1 MAPIRALLSKIQKVD
16 SFLGEK
22 TINNKITENIKRE
35 TGMKHRPSLIT
46 VLVKA
51 SDAGSLECLICFPVE
66 KSEKCA

>member
-22 TINNKITENIKRE
+22 TINKITESIKRE

>member
-22 TINNKITENIKRE
+22 TINKITESIKRE
-35 TGMKHRPSLIT
+35 TGMKNRPSLIT